1 MGAVDLTVAD
11 LERSIAFY
19 EAAVGLTVHGRDGDT
34 ARLGAGRADLLRLT
48 AEAGARPARGTTG
61 LYHFALLLP
70 SREDLARALQRIAV
84 TGAPVQGFA
93 DHGVSEALYLPD
105 PDGNGIEIYRD
116 RPPSDWPRAA
126 GGQLEMTTAALDVQ
140 ALLGELG
147 PDPGPPGPAPAE
159 TVMGHIHLHVGDL
172 AAAEAF
178 YAGVLGFDVVQHVGS
193 AIFLSAG
200 GYHHHVGL
208 NTWAGVG
215 APPPPAGSAGLRH
228 AEIRLPSA
236 GDLEAAAA
244 RVDAAGGEPS
254 AGPDGVLVADPAE
267 NRLLLISS

>member
-19 EAAVGLTVHGRDGDT
+19 EATVGLTVHGRDGGT
-34 ARLGAGRADLLRLT
+34 ARLGAGGPDLLRLT

-70 SREDLARALQRIAV
+70 TRDDLARALQRIAV

-116 RPPSDWPRAA
+116 RPRADWPRA
-126 GGQLEMTTAALDVQ
+126 GGKLQMFTAALDVQ

-147 PDPGPPGPAPAE
+147 PDPGPPGPAPAG
-159 TVMGHIHLHVGDL
+159 TVMGHVHLHVSDL
-172 AAAEAF
+172 AAAESF
-178 YAGVLGFDVVQHVGS
+178 YVGALGFDVVQDLGS
-193 AIFLSAG
+193 ALFVSAG

-236 GDLEAAAA
+236 EDVEAVAA
-244 RVDAAGGEPS
+244 RAAAAGGEP
-254 AGPDGVLVADPAE
+254 ADGPGGVLVADPAG
-267 NRLLLISS
+267 NRLLLTSP